1 MDELKKEI
9 AELKVL
15 VSKLLEIQTKE
26 FRMKYGYLNCK
37 KGHTNPKC

>member
-1 MDELKKEI
+1 MEELKKEI

-26 FRMKYGYLNCK
+26 FQMKYG
-37 KGHTNPKC
+37 